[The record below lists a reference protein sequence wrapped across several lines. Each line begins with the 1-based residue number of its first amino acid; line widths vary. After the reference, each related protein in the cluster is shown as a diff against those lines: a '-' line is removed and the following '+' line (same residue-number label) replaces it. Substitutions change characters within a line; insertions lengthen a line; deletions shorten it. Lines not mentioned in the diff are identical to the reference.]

1 MKAPANGGCFFYTI
15 KRVTMFSENAQ
26 IFQRS
31 GLGMVLCAALNLP
44 VHAADAKAGQ
54 VKAGMCA
61 TCHGALGMSTM
72 PNAPHLAGQPA
83 IYVEEQLKQYRSGKR
98 ANEVM
103 AVMAK
108 PLTDKEIEDLAA
120 WYASIPIE
128 VGQPR

>member
-1 MKAPANGGCFFYTI
+1 MK
-15 KRVTMFSENAQ
+15 MFSAKAKV
-26 IFQRS
+26 FQGLSCVLALCS
-31 GLGMVLCAALNLP
+31 GLAFPAQ
-44 VHAADAKAGQ
+44 AADAKAGQ
-54 VKAGMCA
+54 VKAGMCV
-61 TCHGALGMSTM
+61 TCHGALGLSTM

-83 IYVEEQLKQYRSGKR
+83 IYIEEQLKKYRSGKR

-108 PLTDKEIEDLAA
+108 PLTDKEIENLAA

>member
-1 MKAPANGGCFFYTI
+1 MKRI
-15 KRVTMFSENAQ
+15 KMFLTPSLQ
-26 IFQRS
+26 LRS
-31 GLGMVLCAALNLP
+31 CCVFLGMWLCALSQGQ
-44 VHAADAKAGQ
+44 AADVKAGQ

-61 TCHGALGMSTM
+61 TCHGANGLSTM

-83 IYVEEQLKQYRSGKR
+83 LYIEEQLKQYRSGKR
-98 ANEVM
+98 LNEVM

-108 PLTDKEIEDLAA
+108 PLTDKEIENLAA

>member
-1 MKAPANGGCFFYTI
+1 MKAPAGGGCLFLRD
-15 KRVTMFSENAQ
+15 KRFKMFLAKSW
-26 IFQRS
+26 RS
-31 GLGMVLCAALNLP
+31 QALGCMAALLALWLP
-44 VHAADAKAGQ
+44 MVQAADAKAGQ
-54 VKAGMCA
+54 VKASMCV
-61 TCHGALGMSTM
+61 TCHGVWGLSTM

-83 IYVEEQLKQYRSGKR
+83 LYIEEQLKQYRSGKR

-108 PLTDKEIEDLAA
+108 PLTDKEIENLAA

>member
-1 MKAPANGGCFFYTI
+1 
-15 KRVTMFSENAQ
+15 MFSAKSCRIQ
-26 IFQRS
+26 V
-31 GLGMVLCAALNLP
+31 LGGTVAMLAAMLP
-44 VHAADAKAGQ
+44 QAHAADAKAGQ
-54 VKAGMCA
+54 IKAGMCA
-61 TCHGALGMSTM
+61 TCHGPLGLSAI

-83 IYVEEQLKQYRSGKR
+83 IYIEEQLKQYRSGKR

-108 PLTDKEIEDLAA
+108 PLTDQEIENLAA